1 MSASDI
7 KDKKNIQEARK
18 RIEQVSNIINL
29 PIIYKL
35 LIITAFGKSIKF
47 LHLFY
52 FLFLR
57 ILSERGNFSFT

>member
-18 RIEQVSNIINL
+18 RIEQVSNTMNL

-35 LIITAFGKSIKF
+35 LIITAFEKNI
-47 LHLFY
+47 
-52 FLFLR
+52 
-57 ILSERGNFSFT
+57 